1 MPICVLASSCNHH
14 LFDFN
19 LAKIHHAIIT
29 DILARGIQNIPEG
42 MAVSFS
48 LLSTEKYS
56 RKKSFFYGFLSG
68 GVEIPLTFLGA
79 IWVSAFTT
87 LLPYA
92 MGFAAGAMVF
102 VIAHEIIPE
111 SQKEKTNSLPTI
123 MLMVGLIIMLILDV
137 SLG

>member
-1 MPICVLASSCNHH
+1 
-14 LFDFN
+14 
-19 LAKIHHAIIT
+19 
-29 DILARGIQNIPEG
+29 
-42 MAVSFS
+42 
-48 LLSTEKYS
+48 
-56 RKKSFFYGFLSG
+56 
-68 GVEIPLTFLGA
+68 
-79 IWVSAFTT
+79 
-87 LLPYA
+87 